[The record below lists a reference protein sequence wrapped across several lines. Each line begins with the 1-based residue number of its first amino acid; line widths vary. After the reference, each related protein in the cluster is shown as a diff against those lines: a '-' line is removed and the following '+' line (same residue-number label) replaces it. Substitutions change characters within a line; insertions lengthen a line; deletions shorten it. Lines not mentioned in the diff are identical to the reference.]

1 MTGSSTRLR
10 ALLHGAQGWT
20 RRASAAIRTR
30 LFEPVDVAG
39 LVAFRSMFGLL
50 LAVNT
55 VIALSGGIVRR
66 RWVEPAVHFA
76 FVGFSWVRPL
86 PVWAMYAVFG
96 TKLLAAL
103 AMAAGVRYR
112 AAALIFFVCHTY
124 VFLLSPEFYLN
135 HNYLIALF
143 ALVSAAV
150 PAHRALSFDAW
161 RRPTRAARVVP
172 RWSYV
177 VFCGLISIVF
187 VYGGVAKMNADW
199 LAGEP
204 IRHWLT
210 RRSVSSPLGGLMS
223 SELVVMAVAWGG
235 MLFDTTVPA
244 LLVWRRTRPLA
255 FALSVVFH
263 LTNHHLFRIGIFP
276 WFMLAATTLFADP
289 SWPRRLPLVGERLSR
304 AVDRSAERSEARPRS
319 PAAERWI
326 LRGLAAFG
334 AVMILVPLRHHL
346 YPGNVAWNEE
356 GHVLSWRM
364 MLHHKTGRVAY
375 VVRDRASGKTW
386 RVHPERWL
394 TARQRRKLAGR
405 PEFVLQFAHV
415 LRDHYAARGRDV
427 EVRANAHAS
436 LNYRRRQRLID
447 PDVDLA
453 RVRSSFTHYTW
464 ILPFENTPIRPPAP
478 MPAARGAPIDPDE
491 DVVDEVEE

>member
-1 MTGSSTRLR
+1 
-10 ALLHGAQGWT
+10 
-20 RRASAAIRTR
+20 
-30 LFEPVDVAG
+30 
-39 LVAFRSMFGLL
+39 MFGLL
-50 LAVNT
+50 LAVGT
-55 VIALSGGIVRR
+55 AIALSGGVVRR
-66 RWVEPAVHFA
+66 RWVEPAVHFT

-86 PVWAMYAVFG
+86 PAWAMYAVFG
-96 TKLLAAL
+96 TKLVAAL
-103 AMAAGVRYR
+103 AMAGGVRYR
-112 AAALIFFVCHTY
+112 AAALIFFVCHAY

-135 HNYLIALF
+135 HDYLIALF
-143 ALVSAAV
+143 ALVSAVV

-177 VFCGLISIVF
+177 VFCGLLSVVF

-204 IRHWLT
+204 VRHWLA
-210 RRSVSSPLGGLMS
+210 RRSASSPLGALLAN
-223 SELVVMAVAWGG
+223 ELVVMTVAWGG
-235 MLFDTTVPA
+235 MLFDTLVPVMLA
-244 LLVWRRTRPLA
+244 WRRTRPLA
-255 FALSVVFH
+255 FALSLVFH

-289 SWPRRLPLVGERLSR
+289 SWPRRLPLVGGPISR
-304 AVDRSAERSEARPRS
+304 ALARSAARGEMRPRS
-319 PAAERWI
+319 PAAERSVM
-326 LRGLAAFG
+326 RGLVAFG

-364 MLHHKTGRVAY
+364 MLHHKTGRVDY
-375 VVRDRASGKTW
+375 VVRNRVSGKTW
-386 RVHPERWL
+386 RVRPERWL

-453 RVRSSFTHYTW
+453 RVRSSFRHYTW
-464 ILPFENTPIRPPAP
+464 ILPFEDTPIRPPTP
-478 MPAARGAPIDPDE
+478 MPAARDAAPTDPD
-491 DVVDEVEE
+491 DEVEEVEEAEE